1 MPGRAHAKVFPL
13 KSQTQD
19 RLNIK
24 GNLYGTWG
32 KGVEAEN
39 GGQGRTEK
47 ERREKEGKRPS
58 RDT

>member
-1 MPGRAHAKVFPL
+1 VFPL